1 MTLICRVVFHG
12 DLPPLA
18 WIEIRENDVA
28 GDTPDAVEQNTIA
41 AATKDLAFLKA
52 RLAEAYSGKGSG
64 A

>member
-28 GDTPDAVEQNTIA
+28 GDTQGGRTGKVNCMAAVI
-41 AATKDLAFLKA
+41 
-52 RLAEAYSGKGSG
+52 
-64 A
+64 